1 MVAVM
6 CTIDH
11 KRVDETTTTFVQSL
25 QHKTSSMGLFNLG
38 GANKEQRASIA
49 EYSAS
54 LDAALKDDQLD
65 GGMREQLESEKRKF
79 DGMSE
84 KEQKRW
90 VDFKRGQNKQ
100 GTLMVDLEA

>member
-1 MVAVM
+1 
-6 CTIDH
+6 
-11 KRVDETTTTFVQSL
+11 
-25 QHKTSSMGLFNLG
+25 MGLFNLG
-38 GANKEQRASIA
+38 GANKERRASIA
-49 EYSAS
+49 KYAAS
-54 LDAALKDDQLD
+54 LDATLKDDQLD
-65 GGMREQLESEKRKF
+65 DGMREQLESEKRNF